1 MLIEPNQFYRDGY
14 FTTIAANKGRQEWL
28 DCLEKSIRKY
38 NLYCQATES
47 QIQEYLM
54 GKYEAFLTDAN
65 TQDYPVK
72 IAAQAVGLQYI
83 DEDDTTVE
91 EIGINRDVQIW
102 VLNESTQV
110 YSTLYG

>member
-1 MLIEPNQFYRDGY
+1 MGGETFTERWENIAMLIEPNQFYRDGY

-28 DCLEKSIRKY
+28 NCLEKSIRKY

-65 TQDYPVK
+65 TQ
-72 IAAQAVGLQYI
+72 IIQ
-83 DEDDTTVE
+83 
-91 EIGINRDVQIW
+91 
-102 VLNESTQV
+102 
-110 YSTLYG
+110 